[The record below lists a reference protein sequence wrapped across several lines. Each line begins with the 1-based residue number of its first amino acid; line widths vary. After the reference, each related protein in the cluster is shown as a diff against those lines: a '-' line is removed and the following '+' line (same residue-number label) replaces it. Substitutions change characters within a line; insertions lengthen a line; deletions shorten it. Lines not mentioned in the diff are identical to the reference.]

1 MFLILIP
8 LLKVLVLMRILFSN
22 IFFCY
27 CFLCLIQKSFASEFQ
42 DEITY
47 SLGMVNASYA
57 ETQSS
62 LKGENVDLPA
72 SGSIA
77 SISGNVQWKFSP
89 GFERS
94 LYLAGTFPLLPNPA
108 GSYFGI
114 HTGVE
119 FYFGGRMGSR
129 MRVENS
135 GTTLKLKSG
144 SVFFWGF
151 EGGIGYLAYTT
162 ESAKKTDI
170 LLDLGAFVGGN
181 YVISD
186 KWQLRGQGGFARGTG
201 VQTIVTE
208 IKILFGVTRFIGD

>member
-1 MFLILIP
+1 MFLILTP
-8 LLKVLVLMRILFSN
+8 LLKVLALMRTLFSN
-22 IFFCY
+22 LLFCS
-27 CFLCLIQKSFASEFQ
+27 CCLVYIQNSFAGEFQ
-42 DEITY
+42 DEMTY

-57 ETQSS
+57 EAQSS
-62 LKGENVDLPA
+62 LKGENVSLPA
-72 SGSIA
+72 SGAIA

-108 GSYFGI
+108 GSYFGVHSGI
-114 HTGVE
+114 E
-119 FYFGGRMGSR
+119 FYFGGKMGSR

-144 SVFFWGF
+144 SVFFWGL

-162 ESAKKTDI
+162 ETAKKTDI
-170 LLDLGAFVGGN
+170 LLDLGAFGGGN

-186 KWQLRGQGGFARGTG
+186 KWQLRGQAGFGRGTG
-201 VQTIVTE
+201 VQTTVTE
-208 IKILFGVTRFIGD
+208 IKIFFGLTRFIGD